1 MSVGHRWLMPGGH
14 EALEMPG
21 STHDALRLAILVPDT
36 VWPWQLKPTQ
46 TVPRVLC
53 ELLPSSYL
61 HGAIPTDQKE

>member
-1 MSVGHRWLMPGGH
+1 MAAGNRWRMPGAH

-21 STHDALRLAILVPDT
+21 STRDALRLAILVPDA

-53 ELLPSSYL
+53 ELLPCRYL
-61 HGAIPTDQKE
+61 HGSIPKEDQ